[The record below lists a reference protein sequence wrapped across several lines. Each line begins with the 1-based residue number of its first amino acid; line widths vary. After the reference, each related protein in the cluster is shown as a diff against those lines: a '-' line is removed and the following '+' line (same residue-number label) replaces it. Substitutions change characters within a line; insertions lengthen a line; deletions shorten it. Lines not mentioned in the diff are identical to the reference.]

1 MQKKLQE
8 NDRCPKEIKMKFEFP
23 DMPYI
28 NDARFFCDTLT
39 KDRPYIALEPRNHE
53 SFAFVTNGTLGY
65 TKDDKTVPI
74 KEGQVAYIAKG
85 SVDKSFAYQCDSVSY
100 MAVNFNFEKKVQP
113 SSGSFPFKTVC
124 SDKNAYLYEK
134 LFQKAVNE
142 YSLNLPGTR
151 MICNGILCQMIGML
165 YNDLRFDNINYKMAG
180 KIETALDYL
189 NQNYS
194 RPDLKICELAEIT
207 GISDKHFRRLF
218 WDIYQKT
225 PHEFLRDFRL
235 NKAEL
240 LLLNT
245 SKSISEIALWCG
257 FSDVY
262 SFSHC
267 FKQNFGVP
275 PKVYRENRT
284 YPYR

>member
-1 MQKKLQE
+1 MGVQRMQK
-8 NDRCPKEIKMKFEFP
+8 NNFDFP

-39 KDRPYIALEPRNHE
+39 KDKPYSALVPRNHE
-53 SFAFVTNGTLGY
+53 SLAFVTNGTLGY
-65 TKDDKTVPI
+65 TKNGKTVPV
-74 KEGQVAYIAKG
+74 KAGQIVYIAKG
-85 SVDKSFAYQCDSVSY
+85 SLDESGAYHCDAVSY
-100 MAVNFNFEKKVQP
+100 MAVNFNFEKNAA
-113 SSGSFPFKTVC
+113 SLRGAFPFKTVC
-124 SDKNAYLYEK
+124 ADKNTYLYEK

-189 NQNYS
+189 NRNYS
-194 RPDLKICELAEIT
+194 RPDLKIGELAEMT
-207 GISDKHFRRLF
+207 GISEKHFRRLF

-235 NKAEL
+235 DKAEL

-245 SKSISEIALWCG
+245 SKPISAIALGCG
-257 FSDVY
+257 FSDMY

-267 FKQNFGVP
+267 FKRHFGVS
-275 PKVYRENRT
+275 PKAYRENRT
-284 YPYR
+284 YPYG